1 MENSNIEEFL
11 PLVSPED
18 IKEVIPTTREMQI
31 QIQQWR
37 EEIKN
42 IIIGKSKKKLFIV
55 GPCSIHNIKEALEY
69 AKELKEN
76 SRFG

>member
-11 PLVSPED
+11 PLVSPEG
-18 IKEVIPTTREMQI
+18 INELIPSTREMQI

-42 IIIGKSKKKLFIV
+42 IITGKSKKNYL
-55 GPCSIHNIKEALEY
+55 
-69 AKELKEN
+69 
-76 SRFG
+76 